1 MATTSLDEKLIK
13 ELFKQ
18 AMLEFFEEQKDIF
31 YDLVAEVIE
40 DTALVNAIK
49 EGESTDTVSN
59 DEILKILEGTT

>member
-1 MATTSLDEKLIK
+1 MATTSLDEKRIK

-18 AMLEFFEEQKDIF
+18 AMMEFFEEQKDIF

-49 EGESTDTVSN
+49 EGESTDTVSK
-59 DEILKILEGTT
+59 DEILEILEGTT